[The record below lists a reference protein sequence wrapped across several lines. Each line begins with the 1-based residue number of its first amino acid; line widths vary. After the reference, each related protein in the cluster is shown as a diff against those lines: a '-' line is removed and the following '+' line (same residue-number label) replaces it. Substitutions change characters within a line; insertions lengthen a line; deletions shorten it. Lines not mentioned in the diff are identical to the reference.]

1 VARVEACQLYV
12 KAVGHVRPW
21 RRGEALAEREC
32 SVGPSYA
39 GIRTDSYPT
48 TVRPAHMLNH
58 PLFFPVMTASPYSN
72 GSSAVA
78 VPPLQDGF
86 VPTEL
91 HDRVVIM
98 LLFDQVVSEAD
109 VRAAWAKR
117 RQSGDARRALWRV
130 LASVEGVAADAVFA
144 EAARVYG
151 FNSMRLDTN
160 TAVRQMRHVR
170 KQTDLQRWLALLNT
184 AVVPVAKTEGRMI
197 FATHDP
203 TRPAVRKAIGKV
215 WAKPYD
221 LRYTNRAAVVNVI
234 NAATQRRQAYARP
247 AERFTAPWGSDPTP
261 AYPPPGDRA
270 PGTLDR
276 PTFMRLLEGAL
287 VGMVQKG
294 IALVCLVPNAGDE
307 TEVFLQ
313 EDGRLRPW
321 YTEQRVPA
329 QVLLAALKSYILEVS
344 NEQPQ
349 ASRTRTIQR
358 WIDGTRVSFA
368 MDWLAEPERLPCACI
383 RVVS

>member
-1 VARVEACQLYV
+1 
-12 KAVGHVRPW
+12 
-21 RRGEALAEREC
+21 
-32 SVGPSYA
+32 
-39 GIRTDSYPT
+39 
-48 TVRPAHMLNH
+48 
-58 PLFFPVMTASPYSN
+58 MTASPHSN
-72 GSSAVA
+72 GASAVA
-78 VPPLQDGF
+78 VPSPQDGF
-86 VPTEL
+86 VPTQL

-109 VRAAWAKR
+109 VRAAWTKR
-117 RQSGDARRALWRV
+117 RQSSDTHRPLWRV
-130 LASVEGVAADAVFA
+130 LASVEEVDADAVFA

-151 FNSMRLDTN
+151 FSSMRLDTN
-160 TAVRQMRHVR
+160 TAVRQMRQVR
-170 KQTDLQRWLALLNT
+170 AQTDLQDWLALLN
-184 AVVPVAKTEGRMI
+184 AAAVPVAKAECRMI

-215 WAKPYD
+215 WTKPYD
-221 LRYTNRAAVVNVI
+221 LRYTNRDAVLGVI
-234 NAATQRRQAYARP
+234 NAATKRRQAYVRP
-247 AERFTAPWGSDPTP
+247 AERFTAPWGSDQTL
-261 AYPPPGDRA
+261 AYAPPGA
-270 PGTLDR
+270 MESGTLDR

-294 IALVCLVPNAGDE
+294 VALACLVPNTNDE
-307 TEVFLQ
+307 TELFLE
-313 EDGRLRPW
+313 EDGRLYPW

-349 ASRTRTIQR
+349 ASRRRTIQR